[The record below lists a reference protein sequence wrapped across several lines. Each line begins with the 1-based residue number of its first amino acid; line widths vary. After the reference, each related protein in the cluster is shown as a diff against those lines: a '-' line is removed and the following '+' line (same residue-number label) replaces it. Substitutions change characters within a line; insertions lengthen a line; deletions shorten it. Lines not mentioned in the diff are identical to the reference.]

1 MPDEMAAA
9 VGFLGVVDR
18 GCFCLDLGD
27 GVDGSSLSISM
38 VTSDGLQP

>member
-9 VGFLGVVDR
+9 FGFLALVDR
-18 GCFCLDLGD
+18 GCFCVDLGN